1 MPMTPAQDGEAHG
14 SAKPPPRRRKRRSPR
29 QRKEEGKR
37 RSDEAPAPPPS
48 PPHTLVGPASGDEDR
63 SAQVQDMVTQRVRK
77 MLVVDAERKMEVAK
91 FLRNIAEEG
100 TLTME
105 SEFGDCDDGS
115 TESVEARKVALTVSQ
130 SIVSLSTFTGGK
142 RIRVGSGFV
151 MRWNDSTD
159 RHMIITAATLVRSI
173 DGENTVVPDLMVK
186 VLLPNGN
193 ITDGHIFLVDFH
205 YNVAVVEVESDTR
218 LMNVSAAKDI
228 VTRGDVLALGRAYE
242 GGNLMCSRGRIV
254 YQTSTFGCSELLTS
268 CCKITMVGAGGPL
281 VNYSGHVVGINFYEK
296 NQTPYLSIAIV
307 LRILDH
313 YHSFGK
319 IIRPWLGL
327 SYNSLETVPLRV
339 LEHIYQRFPDVD
351 KGLYVSNVAQGSPA
365 DVAGLCVGDVLVKCE
380 GKILS
385 TAPEFGA
392 ALLDRCKEYA
402 ETHDWKSTEYYTGKN
417 ISVEVVIKQQR
428 DGCTTSK
435 SISADGMMECHYNR
449 WPAPMP
455 RYQPH
460 RVNVTRC
467 RGYEAPNIRDG

>member
-1 MPMTPAQDGEAHG
+1 MPMPG
-14 SAKPPPRRRKRRSPR
+14 SSKSPRWRKRRSRR
-29 QRKEEGKR
+29 QRKEEKKR
-37 RSDEAPAPPPS
+37 RIDDEAPTPLPSQPHPLRPAP
-48 PPHTLVGPASGDEDR
+48 GDEDR
-63 SAQVQDMVTQRVRK
+63 SAQVQDMVTQRLRK
-77 MLVVDAERKMEVAK
+77 MLAVDAERKKDVAE
-91 FLRNIAEEG
+91 FLKHIAEEG

-115 TESVEARKVALTVSQ
+115 TESIEARKVALMVSQ
-130 SIVSLSTFTGGK
+130 SIVSLSTFAGGK

-205 YNVAVVEVESDTR
+205 YNVAVIEVASDTK
-218 LMNVSAAKDI
+218 LMNVSVTKDI
-228 VTRGDVLALGRAYE
+228 VTRGDVLALGRAHE

-254 YQTSTFGCSELLTS
+254 YQMSTFGCSELLTS

-281 VNYSGHVVGINFYEK
+281 VNYSGDVVGINFYEK

-339 LEHIYQRFPDVD
+339 LEHIYQKFPDVD
-351 KGLYVSNVAQGSPA
+351 KGLYVSNVAEGSPA

-380 GKILS
+380 GKVLS
-385 TAPEFGA
+385 TTPEFGA
-392 ALLDRCKEYA
+392 ALLDTCKEYA
-402 ETHDWKSTEYYTGKN
+402 ETHGWKSNEYYTGKN
-417 ISVEVVIKQQR
+417 ISVEVVIKQRR
-428 DGCTTSK
+428 DGCTISK
-435 SISADGMMECHYNR
+435 SISADVVKECHYNR

-455 RYQPH
+455 RYQPYWIKCH
-460 RVNVTRC
+460 TM
-467 RGYEAPNIRDG
+467 